1 MAISS
6 DGNTAI
12 VGGPG
17 DSTEIGA
24 AFAFTRSDNTWTEF
38 GTHMVFGHDAA
49 GHQGSALAIQANG
62 ASAMVGAS
70 GDLNGLGRATVQ
82 RYLAA
87 FRAGGLDGLRHC
99 GNTGP
104 VSDLASFA
112 DIIKNDLNSSPV
124 RTTAEACDRIEALT
138 GIRRGLTQTR
148 TFLAG
153 LGFTWQRVRAVP
165 VPPKSR

>member
-1 MAISS
+1 MARHPVVLSESEQSIVAAERELHPNRVVRRKM
-6 DGNTAI
+6 DVLWLTHCGVLRKQTAT
-12 VGGPG
+12 V
-17 DSTEIGA
+17 T
-24 AFAFTRSDNTWTEF
+24 
-38 GTHMVFGHDAA
+38 
-49 GHQGSALAIQANG
+49 
-62 ASAMVGAS
+62 
-70 GDLNGLGRATVQ
+70 GLGRATVQ

-87 FRAGGLDGLRHC
+87 YRDGGLDGLRHC
-99 GNTGP
+99 GNIGP
-104 VSDLASFA
+104 VSDLAAFA
-112 DIIKNDLNSSPV
+112 DIVKNDLNASPV

>member
-1 MAISS
+1 M
-6 DGNTAI
+6 DVLWLTHCGVLREQTAL
-12 VGGPG
+12 V
-17 DSTEIGA
+17 T
-24 AFAFTRSDNTWTEF
+24 
-38 GTHMVFGHDAA
+38 
-49 GHQGSALAIQANG
+49 
-62 ASAMVGAS
+62 
-70 GDLNGLGRATVQ
+70 GLGRATVQ

-87 FRAGGLDGLRHC
+87 FRDSGLDGLRRC
-99 GNTGP
+99 GNIGP

-112 DIIKNDLNSSPV
+112 DIIQNNLTASPV
-124 RTTAEACDRIEALT
+124 RTTAEACDRIETVT